1 MMHRFAVLHTHL
13 GSGCPS
19 VAVGMLL
26 LVAIAAL
33 ATTATAGT
41 LNGTVKN
48 GTTGQVAA
56 GADVILIQ
64 LQGGMQPVANTKTDA
79 QGQFHFDNPQLG
91 TGPMLVRVVYKGV
104 NYHEP
109 ITPGKM
115 SATIEVFEPTSDPKS
130 FNIANHAIILQ
141 PNGADLMVGEEYM
154 IANKT
159 QPPVAFYRADGSF
172 DFTLPDGADFNQ
184 ASAWGSSGMP
194 VVQGTIDK
202 GKNKMA
208 IAFPFRPG
216 ESGVR
221 LSYKVPYAGN
231 HVTLHSVSPY
241 SSERLI
247 IAAPPTVQISGAGI
261 TAAGQDQGFNVYMR
275 DNVAANAS
283 VEISVSGTAPMPS
296 PQQGG
301 GGGPSGAS
309 SAGGSGGD
317 DSQNP
322 SVNSRADAASADSPS
337 ASATT
342 IPARL
347 DSLKWILTGGFVS
360 IFVLGFAYLWLRP
373 QPAATAATAAGAWTT
388 EADVPSP
395 RPPKVSATRPAQQ
408 VATYASAADQAAPA
422 RVATNAPPSAGQVPH
437 GAVETIADVDNQVQG
452 SLDDLKNNIF
462 RLELRR
468 QAGTISE
475 EDYSRERARV
485 EKALRDL
492 VRG

>member
-1 MMHRFAVLHTHL
+1 MNRRFALFHVRPKITNHR
-13 GSGCPS
+13 SAAII
-19 VAVGMLL
+19 VMLFL
-26 LVAIAAL
+26 AISAA

-115 SATIEVFEPTSDPKS
+115 TATIEVFEPTNDPKS
-130 FNIANHAIILQ
+130 FNVANHAIILQ

-159 QPPVAFYRADGSF
+159 QPPHAFYREDGSF

-184 ASAWGSSGMP
+184 ASAWGASGMP

-231 HVTLHSVSPY
+231 HITLHNVSPY

-275 DNVAANAS
+275 DNIAANAP

-296 PQQGG
+296 TSQ
-301 GGGPSGAS
+301 
-309 SAGGSGGD
+309 GGSGGPASSSSAAGGGD
-317 DSQNP
+317 NSQNP
-322 SVNSRADAASADSPS
+322 SVNSRADAASADAPS

-360 IFVLGFAYLWLRP
+360 IFILGFAYLWLRP
-373 QPAATAATAAGAWTT
+373 QPATTPDGAWTT
-388 EADVPSP
+388 EADVPAP
-395 RPPKVSATRPAQQ
+395 RPTKKSPARSAQQ
-408 VATYASAADQAAPA
+408 AATYASVADPVAQARVGTNAPSSADQAS
-422 RVATNAPPSAGQVPH
+422 R

-475 EDYSRERARV
+475 DDYARERARV

-492 VRG
+492 VQG